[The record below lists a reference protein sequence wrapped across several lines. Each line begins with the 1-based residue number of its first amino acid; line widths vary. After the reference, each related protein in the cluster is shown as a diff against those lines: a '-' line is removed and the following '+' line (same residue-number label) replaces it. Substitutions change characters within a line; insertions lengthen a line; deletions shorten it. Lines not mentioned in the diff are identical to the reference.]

1 MSQLIGRHDH
11 HGAALDPA
19 ALGEPIGAGMAW
31 HIWIQLTSWMILMP
45 AGALLGMRRSPWHV
59 PCQVLAIGLTLSVG
73 FPLGHHH
80 GASTSIITR
89 PDRAG
94 GRAYLDSAHA
104 HFAKPLF
111 YGIIGMGL
119 LGGFLKTHAFQQS
132 AGRRWAVRVHGF
144 VGKALP
150 VAAWTQC
157 VFGGLVR
164 PREAYDADCAGLAR
178 TRLRRAS
185 RPGSRALH
193 VRRGRDRRA
202 DFAQHGQARHSA
214 RTLV

>member
-150 VAAWTQC
+150 VAAYTQC

-164 PREAYDADCAGLAR
+164 PSPLSRSERAGAAGS
-178 TRLRRAS
+178 RLRRAS
-185 RPGSRALH
+185 RASVGALHHGQVRGSRALL
-193 VRRGRDRRA
+193 G
-202 DFAQHGQARHSA
+202 
-214 RTLV
+214 